1 VRSIFA
7 AIVGCLVTVSVAPA
21 QPPDT
26 ATAELEEASEALTA
40 ALSRLGRVY
49 LNYDSGLRISWEVS
63 NVSLRNCVL
72 QGTLRTETGPPDNQ
86 LYVSEFKR
94 PLWGLDVSSIR
105 PRVWEPT
112 NRSPY
117 RPAGRQAWNVA
128 GVPINRRSDA
138 ERVAELLRA
147 AAVLCGAE

>member
-49 LNYDSGLRISWEVS
+49 LNYDSGLRISWEV
-63 NVSLRNCVL
+63 RDTAD
-72 QGTLRTETGPPDNQ
+72 GDRT
-86 LYVSEFKR
+86 S
-94 PLWGLDVSSIR
+94 
-105 PRVWEPT
+105 
-112 NRSPY
+112 
-117 RPAGRQAWNVA
+117 
-128 GVPINRRSDA
+128 
-138 ERVAELLRA
+138 
-147 AAVLCGAE
+147 

>member
-1 VRSIFA
+1 MRSIFA

-49 LNYDSGLRISWEVS
+49 LNYDSGLRISW
-63 NVSLRNCVL
+63 
-72 QGTLRTETGPPDNQ
+72 
-86 LYVSEFKR
+86 FKR
-94 PLWGLDVSSIR
+94 PLWVLDVSSIR